1 MIEPGPVNTEFEM
14 KLMADVSKKE
24 FIGADPETLHHFRNC
39 YLPTQVNLF
48 QSLGQ
53 TPEDVAKVRTHVN
66 SYPFTPRNITRNKAL
81 IIIPSLMIIVK
92 STLLLK

>member
-24 FIGADPETLHHFRNC
+24 FIGADAETLYHFRNC

-48 QSLGQ
+48 QGLGQ
-53 TPEDVAKVRTHVN
+53 TPEDIAKVRTHVN
-66 SYPFTPRNITRNKAL
+66 SYLFTPRTITRNKAL
-81 IIIPSLMIIVK
+81 IIIPTLKRIAK
-92 STLLLK
+92 SRLLLK

>member
-14 KLMADVSKKE
+14 KLMAEVSKKE
-24 FIGADPETLHHFRNC
+24 FAGADAETLSHFRNC

-48 QSLGQ
+48 LSMGQ
-53 TPEDVAKVRTHVN
+53 TPEDIAKVRTHVN
-66 SYPFTPRNITRNKAL
+66 SYPPTRNKAL
-81 IIIPSLMIIVK
+81 IIIPTLKRITK